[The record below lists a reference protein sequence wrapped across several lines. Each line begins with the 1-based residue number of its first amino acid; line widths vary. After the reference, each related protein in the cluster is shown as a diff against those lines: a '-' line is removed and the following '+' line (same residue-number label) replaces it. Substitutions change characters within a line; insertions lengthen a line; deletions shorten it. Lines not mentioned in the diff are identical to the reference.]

1 MKKGWRIILTIVLVV
16 LILGGVSF
24 GVGLLTGGDIDR
36 IILNLDEHY
45 QVMTYINTYTGYVR
59 QLFQQLVNLFF

>member
-45 QVMTYINTYTGYVR
+45 QVMTYINTYTSYVTN
-59 QLFQQLVNLFF
+59 LFQKLIHLF

>member
-24 GVGLLTGGDIDR
+24 GVGLLTGGAIDR

-59 QLFQQLVNLFF
+59 QLFQQLVNLFV

>member
-1 MKKGWRIILTIVLVV
+1 MKQGWRIILTIVLVV

-59 QLFQQLVNLFF
+59 QLFQQLVNLFV

>member
-1 MKKGWRIILTIVLVV
+1 MKKGWRIILTIVLAV

-24 GVGLLTGGDIDR
+24 GVGLLTGGDVDR

-45 QVMTYINTYTGYVR
+45 QVMTYINTYTGYVK
-59 QLFQQLVNLFF
+59 QLFQQFIHLFA

>member
-24 GVGLLTGGDIDR
+24 GVGLLTGGDVDR

-59 QLFQQLVNLFF
+59 QLFQQLVNLFV

>member
-1 MKKGWRIILTIVLVV
+1 MKKGWRIILTVVLVV

-59 QLFQQLVNLFF
+59 QLFQQLVNLFV